1 MHAANLNQHNPPVRS
16 FMEGPAAPR
25 AGSEA
30 EIALFKQLQLQLAH
44 QFEHAF
50 PDPLAPKTV
59 VILPSLT
66 LDQEI
71 LQRIDGIEHYEERLL
86 CMLMLLR
93 MPRTHLVY
101 LTSIPLDPVIIDYYL
116 HLLPGI
122 TGYHARQRLT
132 MLSCFDAS
140 PVSLTQKVL
149 DRPRLIERIRTLIPA
164 GHAAHMA
171 CFNVTPLER
180 TLAVKL
186 NIPIYGCDPDLIHMA
201 NKSNGRKLFRA
212 AGLKVPDGFED
223 LRTEVEMA
231 EALAALR
238 LRHPG
243 LHKAVVKINEGFS
256 GEGNA
261 VFRYPEHMADAEV
274 TPRQMLKLL
283 PHCLQP
289 ISPDLSLP
297 GFLKKFAAYGGIVEV
312 FVEGEEKASPSVQ
325 CRIDPMGGCDIIST
339 HDQVLGGHGNQVYL
353 GAYFPAQPAYA
364 AELARICQPL
374 MQAMRHR
381 GVIGRFGVDFVSVK
395 NKQGKWEHYAIEIN
409 LRKGGTTHP
418 FLMLKFLTE
427 GTYHADAGKFKI
439 KTGQVRHYFST
450 DNLMDER
457 YRGLTPHDLIE
468 IATDQG
474 LIFNGTAQEG
484 VMFHMIGALSQYGK
498 LGVLCVGKS
507 KQGARRLYERT
518 RQVLLQACGG

>member
-1 MHAANLNQHNPPVRS
+1 
-16 FMEGPAAPR
+16 
-25 AGSEA
+25 
-30 EIALFKQLQLQLAH
+30 
-44 QFEHAF
+44 
-50 PDPLAPKTV
+50 
-59 VILPSLT
+59 
-66 LDQEI
+66 
-71 LQRIDGIEHYEERLL
+71 
-86 CMLMLLR
+86 
-93 MPRTHLVY
+93 
-101 LTSIPLDPVIIDYYL
+101 
-116 HLLPGI
+116 
-122 TGYHARQRLT
+122 
-132 MLSCFDAS
+132 
-140 PVSLTQKVL
+140 
-149 DRPRLIERIRTLIPA
+149 
-164 GHAAHMA
+164 
-171 CFNVTPLER
+171 
-180 TLAVKL
+180 
-186 NIPIYGCDPDLIHMA
+186 
-201 NKSNGRKLFRA
+201 
-212 AGLKVPDGFED
+212 
-223 LRTEVEMA
+223 
-231 EALAALR
+231 
-238 LRHPG
+238 
-243 LHKAVVKINEGFS
+243 
-256 GEGNA
+256 
-261 VFRYPEHMADAEV
+261 
-274 TPRQMLKLL
+274 
-283 PHCLQP
+283 
-289 ISPDLSLP
+289 
-297 GFLKKFAAYGGIVEV
+297 
-312 FVEGEEKASPSVQ
+312 
-325 CRIDPMGGCDIIST
+325 MGGCDIIST

>member
-1 MHAANLNQHNPPVRS
+1 MSAANLVQNNPPIRL

-25 AGSEA
+25 AGSEE
-30 EIALFKQLQLQLAH
+30 EIELFKHLQLQLAD

-50 PDPLAPKTV
+50 PDQLAPKTV

-71 LQRIDGIEHYEERLL
+71 MQRIDGIVHYEERLL

-132 MLSCFDAS
+132 ILSCFDAS

-149 DRPRLIERIRTLIPA
+149 DRPRLIQRIRKLIPS
-164 GHAAHMA
+164 GHAAHMT

-186 NIPIYGCDPDLIHMA
+186 NMPIYGCDPDLFDIG

-223 LRTEVEMA
+223 LRTEEEIA

-243 LHKAVVKINEGFS
+243 LQKAVVKMNEGFS

-261 VFRYPEHMADAEV
+261 VFRYPERMAHADV
-274 TPRQMLKLL
+274 TPQQMLKLL
-283 PHCLQP
+283 PHSLKV
-289 ISPDLSLP
+289 IAPDLSLL
-297 GFLKKFAAYGGIVEV
+297 GFLKKFAAHGGIVEV
-312 FVEGEEKASPSVQ
+312 FVEGVEKESPSVQ

-339 HDQVLGGHGNQVYL
+339 HDQVLGGDSDQVYL

-374 MQAMRHR
+374 MQAMRQQ
-381 GVIGRFGVDFVSVK
+381 GVIGRFGVDFISVK
-395 NKQGKWEHYAIEIN
+395 NKKGKWEHYAIEIN
-409 LRKGGTTHP
+409 LRKGGTTNP

-427 GTYHADAGKFKI
+427 GTYHADTGKFKI
-439 KTGQVRHYFST
+439 KTGQLRHYFST

-474 LIFNGTAQEG
+474 LIFNGAAQEG
-484 VMFHMIGALSQYGK
+484 VMFHIIGALSQYGK
-498 LGVLCVGKS
+498 LGVLCVGKT
-507 KQGARRLYERT
+507 KEGARRLYERT
-518 RQVLLQACGG
+518 RQVLLQACGV